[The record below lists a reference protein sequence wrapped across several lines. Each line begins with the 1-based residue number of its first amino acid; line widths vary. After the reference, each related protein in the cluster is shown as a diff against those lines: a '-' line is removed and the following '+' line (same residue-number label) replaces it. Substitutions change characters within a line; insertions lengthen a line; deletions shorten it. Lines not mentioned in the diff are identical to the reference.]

1 MSKKV
6 AVQLITLFLLLYTR
20 GVAGKHFFYGLY
32 LKQLKLLIHFYFY
45 AYSTYAS
52 YFFYSSSSSSN
63 VFCFCV
69 FIKLEELDFEYD
81 GIKGENRIK
90 KKIIKMWVG
99 YRQAKVYCLS
109 Y

>member
-20 GVAGKHFFYGLY
+20 GVGGKHFFYGLY

-45 AYSTYAS
+45 VYSTFAS
-52 YFFYSSSSSSN
+52 YFFILLVPVLTY
-63 VFCFCV
+63 FAFV